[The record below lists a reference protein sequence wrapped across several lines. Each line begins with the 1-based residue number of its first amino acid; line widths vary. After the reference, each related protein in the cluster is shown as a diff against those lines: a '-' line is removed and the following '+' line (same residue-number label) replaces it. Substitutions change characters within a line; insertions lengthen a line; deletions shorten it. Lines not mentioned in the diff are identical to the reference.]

1 MMPHL
6 SARVHSALLMDLLIV
21 RMLECLKNMTKK
33 LKISKNIMKISKYV
47 NFFAA
52 TSKLQG
58 ETLLKMP

>member
-33 LKISKNIMKISKYV
+33 LKISKNVMKISKYV
-47 NFFAA
+47 NFFVA